1 MENADE
7 NAHLVNALQRRASV
21 VVQKSLV
28 EGFGLTVTEAMW
40 KGRPIVASAIGGIL
54 DQIVDGQQ
62 GVLLQDPQD
71 LPALGRALVRLLQ
84 DPALGA
90 RLGAAA
96 HERVLQG
103 FLGDR
108 QLESYVE
115 LLTQLSQ
122 AAGGARDVDAARGF
136 AGPWTD
142 LTHSKR
148 VSTTSYDA
156 R

>member
-1 MENADE
+1 
-7 NAHLVNALQRRASV
+7 
-21 VVQKSLV
+21 
-28 EGFGLTVTEAMW
+28 MW

-71 LPALGRALVRLLQ
+71 LPNLGRALGRLLQ

-115 LLTQLSQ
+115 LLTELSQ
-122 AAGGARDVDAARGF
+122 AAGLARGAGGAQAVRATSTRRGAF
-136 AGPWTD
+136 AAPWTD
-142 LTHSKR
+142 PTQSKR
-148 VSTTSYDA
+148 V
-156 R
+156 